1 MKTIR
6 SSLFSLL
13 SLALFSASA
22 FAQTRLVTG
31 RVTVEGG
38 GEPVVAA
45 SINVVG
51 TTFGAYT
58 DDQGHFTVSV
68 PAGPATLRVRRIG
81 YTQKVVDVPTGA
93 TELNVSLVRDVLQLE
108 TQVVTGQATSVSSRN
123 IANAV
128 TVVTGEKINRAP
140 AQALDQAL
148 QGKVPGAVITS
159 NSGAPGGG
167 TQIQLRG
174 VTSIN
179 ANSSP
184 LYVIDGIV
192 VNNTAIQNGLNAI
205 SGAEGG
211 NFASDEDQQVNRIA
225 DINPQDIETI
235 EVLKGASAGAIYG
248 SRGSNGVIVITTKRG
263 TAGKP
268 IVGFTQRFGTQSL
281 SNKLGSRCFASGQ
294 DYADWTGDTAVT
306 AIAADIALFNSA
318 SVKCRDYEQELYGR
332 KDLSYETD
340 LSVRGGTP
348 TGATTYFIA
357 GTVRHDAGIQ
367 VNTQYNKQ
375 SLRANVSQQVGSAL
389 TFRVNSEL
397 LHTLTERSISGNDN
411 NGVAPYTIISST
423 PSFFDF
429 NPSASGVYP
438 ANPYLSNRTN
448 LLQDAALIRTP
459 ENVFRLLGSAAA
471 DWNVFATQKQSL
483 TFSLLG
489 GVDSYADQSKI
500 YSPPQLIFEPRDDGL
515 PGTVVNSQGNVVT
528 ANVNGTLIHKFF
540 ATPFT
545 ATSSIG
551 VRQGRQNKQLVT
563 ATGRGLPP
571 GITDVSSALQTFN
584 NEFQQIDKSL
594 SYFAQEEFLALQERL
609 LLTAGVNAERSSVN
623 GDDRKFY
630 AYPKFSASYNV
641 PYLPRF
647 TDNLKLRVAYGRA
660 GNLPPYGFKYT
671 ALVTSTNDNVIGG
684 RPSTILGLPTIRP
697 ETSTELEGGF
707 DLAFL
712 NSRAQLSVTQYRKSV
727 TDLILSAAVAQTTG
741 FRTKIIQSG
750 NALVNNGTE
759 IGLNLNVI
767 QRPGLNWISNTTY
780 SRNRGRVTQL
790 SVPAFLTD
798 GSFSTVYGGG
808 RIELDKSP
816 TQVYVQIGCNIP
828 LTASGRCNDKKYG
841 AYGDFQPDYQMGFS
855 NDLDV
860 GPVRFTSLL
869 DWRKGG
875 KVINLTNNYFDG
887 SGLGKNPALG
897 DARFLAYRG
906 GNPVYAEPGGFVK
919 LREIT
924 LSYGLPQRLAST
936 LFRGQTEDVRVE
948 FSGRNLKTWTKYT
961 GLDPEVSN
969 FGSQNIRQAQDVTPF
984 PPSRQFFFSILANF

>member
-13 SLALFSASA
+13 SLALFSANA

-31 RVTVEGG
+31 RVTVEGS

-45 SINVVG
+45 SVNVVG

-68 PAGPATLRVRRIG
+68 PAGSATLRVRRIG

-128 TVVTGEKINRAP
+128 TVIEGEKLTRAP
-140 AQALDQAL
+140 SQSLDQAL

-192 VNNTAIQNGLNAI
+192 VNNSAIQNGINAVT
-205 SGAEGG
+205 AAAGG
-211 NFASDEDQQVNRIA
+211 NFASNQDQQVNRIA

-268 IVGFTQRFGTQSL
+268 LVAFTQRLGTQSL
-281 SNKLGSRCFASGQ
+281 SNTLGSRCFASGQ

-306 AIAADIALFNSA
+306 KIAADIALYNA
-318 SVKCRDYEQELYGR
+318 ATVKCHNYEQELYGR

-340 LSVRGGTP
+340 MSARGGTS
-348 TGATTYFIA
+348 TGGTTYFVA

-375 SLRANVSQQVGSAL
+375 SLRANLTQLIGSAL
-389 TFRVNSEL
+389 TVRVNSEL
-397 LHTLTERSISGNDN
+397 LHTLTERSLSGNDN
-411 NGVAPYTIISST
+411 NNVAPYTIISGT

-429 NPSASGVYP
+429 NPVNGVYP
-438 ANPYLSNRTN
+438 ANPFIGHSTN

-459 ENVFRLLGSAAA
+459 ENVYRLLGSAAA
-471 DWNVFATQKQSL
+471 DWSIFSTQKQSL
-483 TFSLLG
+483 LFTLLG
-489 GVDSYADQSKI
+489 GIDSYADQSKV
-500 YSPPQLIFEPRDDGL
+500 YSPPQLIFEPLDDGL
-515 PGTVVNSQGNVVT
+515 AGTVVNSQGNVVT
-528 ANVNGTLIHKFF
+528 ANLNGTFIHKFF
-540 ATPFT
+540 ASPFT
-545 ATSSIG
+545 ATTSIG
-551 VRQGRQNKQLVT
+551 FRQGRQNQQTTT

-571 GITDVSSALQTFN
+571 GITDVSAALQTFN
-584 NEFQQIDKSL
+584 AEFQQIDKSL
-594 SYFAQEEFLALQERL
+594 SYFGQEEFLTLGEKL

-630 AYPKFSASYNV
+630 AYPKFSASYNL
-641 PYLPRF
+641 PYLPSHA
-647 TDNLKLRVAYGRA
+647 DNLKLRIAYGKA

-671 ALVTSTNDNVIGG
+671 ALVVSTNDNMLGG
-684 RPSTILGLPTIRP
+684 RPSLTLGLPTIHP

-712 NSRAQLSVTQYRKSV
+712 NSRAQLSVTQYRKKV
-727 TDLILSAAVAQTTG
+727 TDLILSAALAPTTG
-741 FRTKIIQSG
+741 FSTKIIQSG

-767 QRPGLNWISNTTY
+767 QRAGFDWISNTTY
-780 SRNRGRVTQL
+780 SRNRGKVTAL
-790 SVPAFLTD
+790 AVPAFD
-798 GSFSTVYGGG
+798 AGGAFSTVYGSG
-808 RIELDKSP
+808 RIEQGMSP

-841 AYGDFQPDYQMGFS
+841 SYGDFQPDYQMGFG
-855 NDLDV
+855 NDFDV
-860 GPVRFTSLL
+860 GPVRFTSLF

-887 SGLGKNPALG
+887 SGLGANPALG

-906 GNPVYAEPGGFVK
+906 GQPVYAENGTFVK

-924 LSYGLPQRLAST
+924 LSYGLPANLASQV
-936 LFRGQTEDVRVE
+936 FRGQAQDVRLE

-969 FGSQNIRQAQDVTPF
+969 FGNQNIRQAQDVTPF

>member
-1 MKTIR
+1 MKTLR

-13 SLALFSASA
+13 ALALFSASA

-31 RVTVEGG
+31 RVTVEGS
-38 GEPVVAA
+38 GEPIVAA
-45 SINVVG
+45 SVSVVG
-51 TTFGAYT
+51 TTLGGYT
-58 DDQGHFTVSV
+58 DDQGRFSVSV
-68 PAGPATLRVRRIG
+68 PAAPATLRIRRIG
-81 YTQKVVDVPTGA
+81 YTQKVVDVPAGA
-93 TELNVSLVRDVLQLE
+93 TELNVSLARDVLQLE

-128 TVVTGEKINRAP
+128 TVVSGEKLNRAP

-192 VNNTAIQNGLNAI
+192 VNNSAIQNGLNAI
-205 SGAEGG
+205 SGSAGG
-211 NFASDEDQQVNRIA
+211 NFSSSQDQQVNRIA

-268 IVGFTQRFGTQSL
+268 LVSFTQRLGTQSI
-281 SNKLGSRCFASGQ
+281 SNKLGSRCFGSAAEVDAAGFDS
-294 DYADWTGDTAVT
+294 TGFG
-306 AIAADIALFNSA
+306 AAT
-318 SVKCRDYEQELYGR
+318 VKCHDYEQELYGR
-332 KDLSYETD
+332 KDLSYDTD
-340 LSVRGGTP
+340 MSVRGGTA
-348 TGATTYFIA
+348 TGGTTYFIA

-375 SLRANVSQQVGSAL
+375 SLRANLTQLVGSAL

-397 LHTLTERSISGNDN
+397 LHTLTERGLSGNDN
-411 NGVAPYTIISST
+411 NGVAPYTIISAT

-429 NPSASGVYP
+429 KPNSSGIYSP
-438 ANPYLSNRTN
+438 NPYLPVQSN
-448 LLQDAALIRTP
+448 LLQDAALLRTP

-471 DWNVFATQKQSL
+471 DWNVFSTQKQSL

-489 GVDSYADQSKI
+489 GVDSYADQSKV
-500 YSPPQLIFEPRDDGL
+500 YSPPQLFFEPLDDGL

-528 ANVNGTLIHKFF
+528 ANLNGTLIHKFF
-540 ATPFT
+540 ASPFT
-545 ATSSIG
+545 ATTSIG
-551 VRQGRQNKQLVT
+551 LRQGRANLQT
-563 ATGRGLPP
+563 TTTTGRGLPP

-584 NEFQQIDKSL
+584 AEFQQIDKSL
-594 SYFAQEEFLALQERL
+594 SYFGQEEFLTLGEKL
-609 LLTAGVNAERSSVN
+609 LLTAGVNAERSSNN

-641 PYLPRF
+641 PYLPSHA
-647 TDNLKLRVAYGRA
+647 DNLKLRLAYGRA

-671 ALVTSTNDNVIGG
+671 ALVTSTNDNVLGG
-684 RPSTILGLPTIRP
+684 RPSLTLGLPTIHP

-712 NSRAQLSVTQYRKSV
+712 NSRAQLSVTQYQKKI
-727 TDLILSAAVAQTTG
+727 TDLILSAALAPTTG
-741 FRTKIIQSG
+741 YSTKIIQSG

-759 IGLNLNVI
+759 VGLNLNVL
-767 QRPGLNWISNTTY
+767 QSERLSWVSNTTF
-780 SRNRGRVTQL
+780 SRNRGKVTAL
-790 SVPAFLTD
+790 SVPAFLTG
-798 GSFSTVYGGG
+798 GSFSTVYGSG
-808 RIELDKSP
+808 RIEQGMSP
-816 TQVYVQIGCNIP
+816 TQVYVQIGCNIA

-841 AYGDFQPDYQMGFS
+841 ADGDFQPDYQMGFG
-855 NDLDV
+855 NDFDL

-887 SGLGKNPALG
+887 GLLADTAVGN
-897 DARFLAYRG
+897 ARLKAFRG
-906 GNPVYAEPGGFVK
+906 GQPVYAENGTFVK

-924 LSYGLPQRLAST
+924 LSYGLPTNLANRL
-936 LFRGQTEDVRVE
+936 FHGQAQDVRLE
-948 FSGRNLKTWTKYT
+948 FSGRNLKTWTNYT

-969 FGSQNIRQAQDVTPF
+969 FGNQNIRQAQDVTPF
-984 PPSRQFFFSILANF
+984 PPSRQFFFSVLANF